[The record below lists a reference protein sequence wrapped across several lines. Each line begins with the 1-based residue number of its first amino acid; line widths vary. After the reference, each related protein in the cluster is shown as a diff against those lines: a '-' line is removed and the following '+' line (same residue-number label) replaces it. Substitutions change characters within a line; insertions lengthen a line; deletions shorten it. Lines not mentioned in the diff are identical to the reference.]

1 MVEEE
6 ETEGG
11 ADAALTISK
20 DKDNDRELAGS
31 GKTPM
36 GSTLRPWITAIARR

>member
-1 MVEEE
+1 VVEEG

-11 ADAALTISK
+11 ADAVPTIST
-20 DKDNDRELAGS
+20 DNAQERAGS